1 MKRYR
6 YITLSLLLLLLS
18 LSSLS
23 AQKRYTLRDK
33 QGRYEFEVETTP
45 SYCEKEGTLS
55 VRLVKAVAATSPQ
68 LNQIK
73 QVEYNLKDKNNR
85 SYTNNYV
92 VTPAVD
98 AALLVQSL
106 PGREDY
112 EIHVKI
118 TMYENLHKAPIE
130 TQLVGKIVVENKYV
144 PLVLEKEEF
153 DPYKLQCRP
162 YGGFHIVVRGS
173 EERPPVLTFDDAP
186 TTFTGAKTMQPTRKE
201 VKDGILLYH
210 FEYKGAL
217 PQGTYKYRFSND
229 CMSTEAKTFTVYG
242 PKPDLP
248 TVPQDLT
255 MRFGIYVM
263 SAEGCG
269 EGITQLGSLSSD
281 KLVLRTLFEAINKGY
296 QGDANQAYPQ
306 YVDSFP
312 SIFKKNY
319 EVAVI
324 TQLEY
329 EQLKKGALNVDNLLW
344 SDQTG
349 SPTSISIGEKSAE
362 PGISYRLPQAMSLQE
377 LEAKKAFPGALL
389 IRIKR
394 PNTGC
399 NDYITIPITV
409 DLKFHKNRFQI
420 LETESTLDCSIG
432 QIVWFE
438 GWNFCSLYI
447 KYYELADGESKP
459 ASGAKPVHISKN
471 FGPAVSTAV
480 DKRYTFPEFDAK
492 KRYYVE
498 LDGTDILGN
507 PITPKPH
514 LIIEPTNK
522 PPIKNRLYDFYGMYV
537 KVPQPLPKKG
547 LLGRWYPVPTG
558 PASYIYI
565 LPNERQ
571 SLNPLA
577 GMKVTLVKAP
587 DGYERFQSVAE
598 RCYYRKPNPSNQSN
612 PYGGGMIKLGETVE
626 VSTDFTTKYGSTD
639 EFYPFKFLYK
649 PGENGKRIVYP
660 YKSWNNPIPGD
671 DRFESGVIPLDEE
684 LRKAEKYLK
693 EHPMPRGVYRFKFE
707 HPCQPGD
714 FFYIDI
720 DVSEPTYFKPTL
732 TKPLEPVVDY
742 SSCDEV
748 RIYPFADKRLDYGV
762 DKNGRPRN
770 IVFRVKGLT
779 KEDKELYFFP
789 YDRKGNPID
798 HTKFYIPIKK
808 TDLPRTIS
816 FDYKY
821 LVPDHRWVRHEKPSY
836 NATSVDPVGLD
847 VFVRVDST
855 REDNGYY
862 LLPLESYNP
871 ADDQVDWGKDGAFTF
886 DSSGEAKSRW
896 VLMDFKPA
904 VTIDVPI
911 ERKTPAPSYIRP
923 TYVGYRCSSDKG
935 YMEFKLINIPNGTG
949 TVTLRDG
956 ATVIKSTDIATLTDM
971 MVKWELD
978 RTGGSELK
986 KEYTLEIETTN
997 CSDEGKN
1004 TQKNFFKVYL
1014 LDTSENLEVTL
1025 LPRRGVCPGEKV
1037 TLTATNLGVP
1047 DANYTW
1053 KIIDASGKELK
1064 PAPTGRTVTCD
1075 VVAPHVVDGK
1085 VQYNTYKLTV
1095 TGTMCPLNFHA
1106 EGIIP
1111 VSPDELWWM
1120 PQSEK
1125 IVGLMTL
1132 VAPWENVDIGV
1143 ELSATLLVPT
1153 KQSQATLQQMPSG
1166 KGVSS
1171 SVSPLPNGSAGIKV
1185 DPGVLAARET
1195 YDWNNPDNWLFLHEG
1210 QFYRAQAVP
1219 TSCTHVHIVRTLY
1232 QDEQNKSVWAPAP
1245 DLSPEVTLRDALGEP
1260 TCADITFHS
1269 GAEVYDIPQL
1279 TYQRAMVRYNFG
1291 VNKKTS
1297 GRDTGTFGK
1306 EGDYASDLR
1315 LYTSQA
1321 NFASD
1326 VRLYMRDSLYLLAA
1340 PLYDIYAGDYS
1351 FSASPYTY
1359 QLGFKAV
1366 PAGSSTVATFDAS
1379 AFNDPSPLQSILM
1392 AGNNNSIGLVVAN
1405 DGQGFKSRDGKSAI
1419 MERRGIMEL
1428 PYFDRPEI
1436 ANSFYHQTY
1445 DASKGQSRFQYFDGK
1460 TKHFRGYYSY
1470 AQRSKM
1476 AYRFIFEDPNTR
1488 RIPKLSTGEE
1498 GYKLEVDFGTPA
1510 QEVMV
1515 GNPFMST
1522 IDLKAFLEANKET
1535 LQPYARQMSAKV
1547 TSYQTGQPRLALTG
1561 KVTTFYSDA
1570 ASVDGRYVAPL
1581 SAFVVKAKEGVGPK
1595 VELIFPKTIV
1605 PIGTQTQQKKPL
1617 RSATVAPTATTLRY
1631 LSLTLQSL
1639 LGKDRALIAYGSESG
1654 SVDKMLLSS
1663 DGSYPSIAIIDPAD
1677 GHHKDLY
1684 ADDAATGHYQLATQ
1698 VSEPIDVTLSLAGS
1712 VMGHV
1717 VTARLIDHK
1726 SGLEHDLTGG
1736 KSCQIKLF
1744 PDDAEGRLELRVD
1757 GDFTSVAP
1765 MAEPTDELQAQYSEG
1780 MLTVRTA
1787 QVMSSLRLVQGDGIT
1802 VYTQSLPGL
1811 TEYSERILL
1820 SSGSYV
1826 VEAIGTDGV
1835 ARRAMLVVK

>member
-18 LSSLS
+18 ISALS
-23 AQKRYTLRDK
+23 AQKRYTLRDT

-112 EIHVKI
+112 EIYVKI

-144 PLVLEKEEF
+144 PLVLEKEVF

-173 EERPPVLTFDDAP
+173 EERPPILTFDDNGTPA
-186 TTFTGAKTMQPTRKE
+186 TFTGAKKMQPTRKE
-201 VKDGILLYH
+201 IKDGVLLYH
-210 FEYKGAL
+210 FEYNGSL
-217 PQGTYKYRFSND
+217 PQGTYKYRFTND

-248 TVPQDLT
+248 TVPQDLK
-255 MRFGIYVM
+255 MRFGIDVM

-362 PGISYRLPQAMSLQE
+362 PGFSYRLPQAMSLQE

-399 NDYITIPITV
+399 NDYITIPITMN
-409 DLKFHKNRFQI
+409 LEFHKSLFQI

-480 DKRYTFPEFDAK
+480 DKRYTFDKFDAK

-498 LDGTDILGN
+498 LDVIDLYGK
-507 PITPKPH
+507 PVTPKPH

-537 KVPQPLPKKG
+537 KVPQPLPEKG
-547 LLGRWYPVPTG
+547 LLGDWYGVPTG

-598 RCYYRKPNPSNQSN
+598 HCYYRKPDPSNQSN

-671 DRFESGVIPLDEE
+671 DRFESSVIPVDEE
-684 LRKAEKYLK
+684 LRAAEKYLK

-742 SSCDEV
+742 ASCDEV

-821 LVPDHRWVRHEKPSY
+821 LTPDARWVEHNQSDKYE
-836 NATSVDPVGLD
+836 NGVDRVG
-847 VFVRVDST
+847 VDEYVKSDSLK
-855 REDNGYY
+855 RGRLYY
-862 LLPLESYNP
+862 FLPLEGYNP

-896 VLMDFKPA
+896 ELMDFKPA
-904 VTIDVPI
+904 VTVDVPI
-911 ERKTPAPSYIRP
+911 ERKTPEPSYIRP
-923 TYVGYRCSSDKG
+923 TYVGYRCSSDQG

-956 ATVIKSTDIATLTDM
+956 TTVIKSTDIATLTDM
-971 MVKWELD
+971 MVKWELGATSG
-978 RTGGSELK
+978 RELK

-1025 LPRRGVCPGEKV
+1025 LPRRGACPGEKV
-1037 TLTATNLGVP
+1037 TLTASNLGIS
-1047 DANYTW
+1047 DEHYTW
-1053 KIIDASGKELK
+1053 MIAKAGESPK
-1064 PAPTGRTVTCD
+1064 PFKGRTVTCE
-1075 VVAPHVVDGK
+1075 VAAPRVLNGK

-1095 TGTMCPLNFHA
+1095 TGTRCPLNFHA

-1111 VSPDELWWM
+1111 VSPDELWWK
-1120 PQSEK
+1120 PDLTGEGWGTVPDGTGPEK
-1125 IVGLMTL
+1125 KPI
-1132 VAPWENVDIGV
+1132 
-1143 ELSATLLVPT
+1143 
-1153 KQSQATLQQMPSG
+1153 
-1166 KGVSS
+1166 
-1171 SVSPLPNGSAGIKV
+1171 
-1185 DPGVLAARET
+1185 DPPHSDAKY
-1195 YDWNNPDNWLFLHEG
+1195 YDWHNPDNWAFLYKG
-1210 QFYRAQAVP
+1210 KFYPAKAVP
-1219 TSCTHVHIVRTLY
+1219 THCTNVHVMNMAHFGLGPVQSKLRA
-1232 QDEQNKSVWAPAP
+1232 QP
-1245 DLSPEVTLRDALGEP
+1245 DLAKEVTSRDLYGEP
-1260 TCADITFHS
+1260 TCIDITFHS
-1269 GAEVYDIPQL
+1269 GAYVFNIQQL
-1279 TYQRAMVRYNFG
+1279 NYRRAMVRYNFG
-1291 VNKKTS
+1291 VAPDYKSDKHIYTTEEVNTDERLY
-1297 GRDTGTFGK
+1297 GRDK
-1306 EGDYASDLR
+1306 L
-1315 LYTSQA
+1315 
-1321 NFASD
+1321 N
-1326 VRLYMRDSLYLLAA
+1326 LLAA

-1359 QLGFKAV
+1359 QLGFKAER
-1366 PAGSSTVATFDAS
+1366 AGKSMEAQFDAS
-1379 AFNDPSPLQSILM
+1379 AFNDPSPLQSISM
-1392 AGNNNSIGLVVAN
+1392 AGNNNSIALIVAK
-1405 DGQGFKSRDGKSAI
+1405 DAQGFKSREGKSAI
-1419 MERRGIMEL
+1419 VERRGILEL
-1428 PYFDRPEI
+1428 PYFDRPDV

-1445 DASKGQSRFQYFDGK
+1445 DASKGETRFQYFDGK
-1460 TKHFRGYYSY
+1460 AQRFRGYYSY

-1476 AYRFIFEDPNTR
+1476 AYRFIFEDPATQ
-1488 RIPKLSTGEE
+1488 RISKLADGTE
-1498 GYKLEVDFGTPA
+1498 GYTMDVNATAAG

-1515 GNPFMST
+1515 GNPFMT
-1522 IDLKAFLEANKET
+1522 PLEADEFLKANEGVIE
-1535 LQPYARQMSAKV
+1535 PHIIR
-1547 TSYQTGQPRLALTG
+1547 LTG
-1561 KVTTFYSDA
+1561 CRVTAYEPKLTLAGSVSTYYSGITTPKLLVG
-1570 ASVDGRYVAPL
+1570 SL
-1581 SAFVVKAKEGVGPK
+1581 EAFVVKLKPNVGSGAK
-1595 VELIFPKTIV
+1595 LIFPTTALDSYAKQH
-1605 PIGTQTQQKKPL
+1605 PQSASSL
-1617 RSATVAPTATTLRY
+1617 RSTSGEATAETARY
-1631 LSLTLQSL
+1631 LSLTLQSR
-1639 LGKDRALIAYGSESG
+1639 LGKDRALVAYGYEFG
-1654 SVDKMLLSS
+1654 SVDKMLLSTES
-1663 DGSYPSIAIIDPAD
+1663 RYPSIAIIDPAD
-1677 GHHKDLY
+1677 GLHKDLY
-1684 ADDAATGHYQLATQ
+1684 ADDVAMGHYELATQ

-1717 VTARLIDHK
+1717 KAARLIDHK
-1726 SGLEHDLTGG
+1726 SGMEHDLTGG

-1757 GDFTSVAP
+1757 GDFTSIAP
-1765 MAEPTDELQAQYSEG
+1765 MVEPTDELQAQYSEG
-1780 MLTVRTA
+1780 VLTVRTA
-1787 QVMSSLRLVQGDGIT
+1787 QEMSSLRLVQGDGIT

-1835 ARRAMLVVK
+1835 ARRATLVVK

>member
-73 QVEYNLKDKNNR
+73 QVEYNVKDKSNG
-85 SYTNNYV
+85 SYTNNNYV
-92 VTPAVD
+92 VASTPD

-112 EIHVKI
+112 EIYVKI

-130 TQLVGKIVVENKYV
+130 TQLVGEIVVENKYV
-144 PLVLEKEEF
+144 PLVLMKEEF

-162 YGGFHIVVRGS
+162 YGGFHITVRGS
-173 EERPPVLTFDDAP
+173 EERPPVLTFEDAP

-201 VKDGILLYH
+201 IKDGALLYH
-210 FEYKGAL
+210 FEYKGVL
-217 PQGTYKYRFSND
+217 PQGTYRYRFTND

-296 QGDANQAYPQ
+296 QGDSNKPYPE
-306 YVDSFP
+306 YLDSFP
-312 SIFKKNY
+312 STFKKNY

-349 SPTSISIGEKSAE
+349 SPTSISISDGSAE
-362 PGISYRLPQAMSLQE
+362 PGISYRLPQAMSIRE
-377 LEAKKAFPGALL
+377 LGEQKAFPGALL

-409 DLKFHKNRFQI
+409 NLNYVGGGKSGGGRFQI

-447 KYYELADGESKP
+447 KYYELAGGESKP

-480 DKRYTFPEFDAK
+480 DKRYTFEKFDAK

-498 LDGTDILGN
+498 LDVIDLYGR
-507 PITPKPH
+507 PVTPKPH

-522 PPIKNRLYDFYGMYV
+522 QPIKNRLYDFYGMYV
-537 KVPQPLPKKG
+537 KVPQPLPEKG
-547 LLGRWYPVPTG
+547 TLGDGYPVLTG

-565 LPNERQ
+565 LPNERE

-577 GMKVTLVKAP
+577 GMKITLVKAP
-587 DGYERFQSVAE
+587 EGYERFQSVAE
-598 RCYYRKPNPSNQSN
+598 HCYYRKPDPSNQSN

-649 PGENGKRIVYP
+649 PGDNGKRIVYP
-660 YKSWNNPIPGD
+660 YKSWNNPIAGD
-671 DRFESGVIPLDEE
+671 DRFESDVIDIDDE
-684 LRKAEKYLK
+684 LREAEKYLK

-707 HPCQPGD
+707 HPCQPGA

-732 TKPLEPVVDY
+732 TERLKPVVDY

-748 RIYPFADKRLDYGV
+748 RVYPFADGRLDYGV

-770 IVFRVKGLT
+770 MVFRVKGRT
-779 KEDKELYFFP
+779 EADKDLYFFP

-821 LVPDHRWVRHEKPSY
+821 LTPDGRWVYHDQSDKY
-836 NATSVDPVGLD
+836 ANNVDPVG
-847 VFVRVDST
+847 VDEYVKSDSLK
-855 REDNGYY
+855 RGRLYY
-862 LLPLESYNP
+862 FLPLESYKP
-871 ADDQVDWGKDGAFTF
+871 ADDQVDWGKDGAFTLKA
-886 DSSGEAKSRW
+886 SGEEESRW
-896 VLMDFKPA
+896 ELMDFKSVKP
-904 VTIDVPI
+904 VDVQI
-911 ERKTPAPSYIRP
+911 ERKTPSPSYIRP
-923 TYVGYRCSSDKG
+923 TYVGYRCSKETG

-956 ATVIKSTDIATLTDM
+956 TTVIKSTDIATLKDL
-971 MVKWELD
+971 MVKWDLNA
-978 RTGGSELK
+978 TGGRELK
-986 KEYTLEIETTN
+986 KEYTLEIETSN
-997 CSDEGKN
+997 CSDEGRN
-1004 TQKNFFKVYL
+1004 TQKNYFKVHL
-1014 LDTSENLEVTL
+1014 LDSSEGLEVSL
-1025 LPRRGVCPGEKV
+1025 LPRRGACPGEKV
-1037 TLTATNLGVP
+1037 TLTASNLGIS
-1047 DANYTW
+1047 DEHYTW
-1053 KIIDASGKELK
+1053 KITKAGESPKELK
-1064 PAPTGRTVTCD
+1064 GRTVTCE
-1075 VVAPHVVDGK
+1075 VAAPRVLNGK
-1085 VQYNTYKLTV
+1085 VQYNTYDLVV
-1095 TGTMCPLNFHA
+1095 TGTQCSRDFTAN
-1106 EGIIP
+1106 GIIP
-1111 VSPDELWWM
+1111 VSTDELWWKPDLNGEGHATVPGGTGPEKE
-1120 PQSEK
+1120 PQE
-1125 IVGLMTL
+1125 
-1132 VAPWENVDIGV
+1132 P
-1143 ELSATLLVPT
+1143 
-1153 KQSQATLQQMPSG
+1153 
-1166 KGVSS
+1166 
-1171 SVSPLPNGSAGIKV
+1171 
-1185 DPGVLAARET
+1185 ET
-1195 YDWNNPDNWLFLHEG
+1195 SDAKYYDWHNPDNWAFLYKG
-1210 QFYRAQAVP
+1210 KFYPAKAVP
-1219 TSCTHVHIVRTLY
+1219 TRCTNVHIMNLSQFELGPVDSKLRA
-1232 QDEQNKSVWAPAP
+1232 QP
-1245 DLSPEVTLRDALGEP
+1245 DLAKEVTPRDLYGEP
-1260 TCADITFHS
+1260 TCIDITFHS
-1269 GAEVYDIPQL
+1269 GAFVHNIQQL
-1279 TYQRAMVRYNFG
+1279 NYRRAMVRYNFG
-1291 VNKKTS
+1291 VAPDYKSDKHIYTTTEELDTDEQLY
-1297 GRDTGTFGK
+1297 GRDK
-1306 EGDYASDLR
+1306 L
-1315 LYTSQA
+1315 
-1321 NFASD
+1321 N
-1326 VRLYMRDSLYLLAA
+1326 LLAA

-1359 QLGFKAV
+1359 QLGFKAKR
-1366 PAGSSTVATFDAS
+1366 AGKSMEAQFDPS
-1379 AFNDPSPLQSILM
+1379 AFNDPSPLQSISM
-1392 AGNNNSIGLVVAN
+1392 AGNNNCIALVVAK
-1405 DGQGFKSRDGKSAI
+1405 DAQGFNRKGSTNPVITQRH
-1419 MERRGIMEL
+1419 GILEL
-1428 PYFDRPEI
+1428 PYFDRPDV
-1436 ANSFYHQTY
+1436 AKPFYHQTY
-1445 DASKGQSRFQYFDGK
+1445 DASTGQSRFQYFDGK
-1460 TKHFRGYYSY
+1460 AKRFRGYYSY

-1476 AYRFIFEDPNTR
+1476 AYRFIFEDPTTQ
-1488 RIPKLSTGEE
+1488 RISKLADGTE
-1498 GYKLEVDFGTPA
+1498 GYTMEVSATDAG

-1515 GNPFMST
+1515 GNPFMAPLQA
-1522 IDLKAFLEANKET
+1522 DEFLKANEGVIEPHIIRLT
-1535 LQPYARQMSAKV
+1535 GCRV
-1547 TSYQTGQPRLALTG
+1547 TAYEPRLMLAGSVSTYYPG
-1561 KVTTFYSDA
+1561 ITTPKLLVGS
-1570 ASVDGRYVAPL
+1570 L
-1581 SAFVVKAKEGVGPK
+1581 EAFVVKLKSDVGPEAK
-1595 VELIFPKTIV
+1595 LVFPTTALDSYAKQH
-1605 PIGTQTQQKKPL
+1605 PQSSSSL
-1617 RSATVAPTATTLRY
+1617 RSTSGDATAETARY
-1631 LSLTLQSL
+1631 LSLTLQSR
-1639 LGKDRALIAYGSESG
+1639 LGKDRALVAYGYESG
-1654 SVDKMLLSS
+1654 SVDKMLLSTES
-1663 DGSYPSIAIIDPAD
+1663 RYPSIAIIDPAD
-1677 GHHKDLY
+1677 GLHKDLY
-1684 ADDAATGHYQLATQ
+1684 ADDAATGHYELATQ
-1698 VSEPIDVTLSLAGS
+1698 ASEPIDVTLSLAGS

-1717 VTARLIDHK
+1717 KVARLIDHR
-1726 SGLEHDLTGG
+1726 SGMEHDLTGG

-1765 MAEPTDELQAQYSEG
+1765 MVEPTDELQAQYSEG
-1780 MLTVRTA
+1780 MLTVRTT
-1787 QVMSSLRLVQGDGIT
+1787 QEMSSLRLVQGDGIT

-1826 VEAIGTDGV
+1826 VEAVGTDGV
-1835 ARRAMLVVK
+1835 AHRATLVVR

>member
-6 YITLSLLLLLLS
+6 YITLSFLLLLLS
-18 LSSLS
+18 LSALS
-23 AQKRYTLRDK
+23 AQKRYTLRDT

-73 QVEYNLKDKNNR
+73 QVEYNLKDKDNR

-112 EIHVKI
+112 EIYVKI

-144 PLVLEKEEF
+144 PLVLEKEVF

-173 EERPPVLTFDDAP
+173 EERPPVLTFDDNGTPA
-186 TTFTGAKTMQPTRKE
+186 TFTGAKTMQPTRKE
-201 VKDGILLYH
+201 IKDGALLYH
-210 FEYKGAL
+210 FEYKGVL
-217 PQGTYKYRFSND
+217 PQGTYKYRFTND
-229 CMSTEAKTFTVYG
+229 CMSTEAKTFIVYG

-248 TVPQDLT
+248 TVPQNLK
-255 MRFGIYVM
+255 MRFGIDVM

-399 NDYITIPITV
+399 NDYIAIPITL
-409 DLKFHKNRFQI
+409 DLKFHKSLFQI

-480 DKRYTFPEFDAK
+480 DKRYTFDKFDAK

-498 LDGTDILGN
+498 LDVIDLYGK
-507 PITPKPH
+507 PVTPKPH

-537 KVPQPLPKKG
+537 KVPQPLPEKG

-748 RIYPFADKRLDYGV
+748 RVYPFADKRLDYGV

-821 LVPDHRWVRHEKPSY
+821 LTPDGRWVEHDQSDKYE
-836 NATSVDPVGLD
+836 NGVDPVG
-847 VFVRVDST
+847 VDEYVKSDSLK
-855 REDNGYY
+855 RGRLYY
-862 LLPLESYNP
+862 FLPLESYNP

-971 MVKWELD
+971 MVKWELGATSG
-978 RTGGSELK
+978 RELK

-1047 DANYTW
+1047 DEHYTW
-1053 KIIDASGKELK
+1053 MIAKAGESAK
-1064 PAPTGRTVTCD
+1064 PFPGRTVTCE
-1075 VVAPHVVDGK
+1075 VAAPRVLNGK
-1085 VQYNTYKLTV
+1085 VQYNTYDLVV
-1095 TGTMCPLNFHA
+1095 TGTQCSRDFTAH
-1106 EGIIP
+1106 GIIP
-1111 VSPDELWWM
+1111 VSTDELWWK
-1120 PQSEK
+1120 PDLTGEGWGTVPDGTGPEK
-1125 IVGLMTL
+1125 KPI
-1132 VAPWENVDIGV
+1132 
-1143 ELSATLLVPT
+1143 
-1153 KQSQATLQQMPSG
+1153 
-1166 KGVSS
+1166 
-1171 SVSPLPNGSAGIKV
+1171 
-1185 DPGVLAARET
+1185 DPPHSDAKY
-1195 YDWNNPDNWLFLHEG
+1195 YDWNNPDNWAFLYKG
-1210 QFYRAQAVP
+1210 KFYPAKAVP
-1219 TSCTHVHIVRTLY
+1219 THCTNVHVMNMAHFGLGPVGSKLRA
-1232 QDEQNKSVWAPAP
+1232 QP
-1245 DLSPEVTLRDALGEP
+1245 DLAKEVTSRDLYGEP
-1260 TCADITFHS
+1260 TCIDITFHS
-1269 GAEVYDIPQL
+1269 GAYVFNIQQL
-1279 TYQRAMVRYNFG
+1279 NYRRAMVRYNFG
-1291 VNKKTS
+1291 VAPDYKSDKHIYTTTEEI
-1297 GRDTGTFGK
+1297 DTD
-1306 EGDYASDLR
+1306 E
-1315 LYTSQA
+1315 
-1321 NFASD
+1321 
-1326 VRLYMRDSLYLLAA
+1326 SLYVRNTLNLLSA

-1359 QLGFKAV
+1359 QLGFKTER
-1366 PAGSSTVATFDAS
+1366 AGKSIAAKFDAS
-1379 AFNDPSPLQSILM
+1379 AFNDPSPLQSISM
-1392 AGNNNSIGLVVAN
+1392 AGNNNSIALVVAK
-1405 DGQGFKSRDGKSAI
+1405 DEQGFKSREGKSAI
-1419 MERRGIMEL
+1419 VERRGILEL
-1428 PYFDRPEI
+1428 PYFDRPNV
-1436 ANSFYHQTY
+1436 AKPFYHQTY
-1445 DASKGQSRFQYFDGK
+1445 DASTGQTRFQYFDGK
-1460 TKHFRGYYSY
+1460 AKRFRGYYSY

-1476 AYRFIFEDPNTR
+1476 AYRFIFEDPATQ
-1488 RIPKLSTGEE
+1488 RISKLADGTE
-1498 GYKLEVDFGTPA
+1498 GYTMEVNATAAG

-1515 GNPFMST
+1515 GNPFMAPLEA
-1522 IDLKAFLEANKET
+1522 DEFLKANEGVIE
-1535 LQPYARQMSAKV
+1535 PHIIR
-1547 TSYQTGQPRLALTG
+1547 LTG
-1561 KVTTFYSDA
+1561 CRVTAYEPKLTLAGSVSTYYSGITTPKLLVG
-1570 ASVDGRYVAPL
+1570 SL
-1581 SAFVVKAKEGVGPK
+1581 EAFVVKLKPNVGSGAK
-1595 VELIFPKTIV
+1595 LIFPTTALDSYAKQHPKSTSS
-1605 PIGTQTQQKKPL
+1605 L
-1617 RSATVAPTATTLRY
+1617 RNTSGEATAETARY
-1631 LSLTLQSL
+1631 LSLTLQSR
-1639 LGKDRALIAYGSESG
+1639 LGKDRALVAYGYESG
-1654 SVDKMLLSS
+1654 SVDKMLLSTES
-1663 DGSYPSIAIIDPAD
+1663 RYPSIAIVDPAD
-1677 GHHKDLY
+1677 GLHKDLY
-1684 ADDAATGHYQLATQ
+1684 ADDAATGHYELATQ

-1717 VTARLIDHK
+1717 KVARLIDHK
-1726 SGLEHDLTGG
+1726 SGMEHDLTGG

-1744 PDDAEGRLELRVD
+1744 PDDVEGRLELRVD
-1757 GDFTSVAP
+1757 GDFTSIAP
-1765 MAEPTDELQAQYSEG
+1765 MVEPTDELQAQYSEG
-1780 MLTVRTA
+1780 VLTVRTTA
-1787 QVMSSLRLVQGDGIT
+1787 DMSSLRLVQGDGIT

-1835 ARRAMLVVK
+1835 AHHATLVVK